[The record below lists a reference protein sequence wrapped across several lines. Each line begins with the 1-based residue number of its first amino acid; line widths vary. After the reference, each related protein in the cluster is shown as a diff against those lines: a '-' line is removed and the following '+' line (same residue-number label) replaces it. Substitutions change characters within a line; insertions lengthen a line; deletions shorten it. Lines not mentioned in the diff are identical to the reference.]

1 MLARFATP
9 WLPWERVRNRGAE
22 CRNAPARRERSRSP
36 FRRHRHAGN
45 LYLER
50 AQARARAKVR
60 GFPIVAAKRYVGGV
74 AKAMDD
80 AAEFLAGWIENI
92 EAAGAAAKNVP
103 GRIDLHVECTPKVRH
118 GK

>member
-60 GFPIVAAKRYVGGV
+60 GFPIVAAKRYVCGV
-74 AKAMDD
+74 AKAMDH
-80 AAEFLAGWIENI
+80 AAEFLAGWIGMI
-92 EAAGAAAKNVP
+92 KPAGPPPKHVSRKNAP
-103 GRIDLHVECTPKVRH
+103 HHTHSHR
-118 GK
+118 